1 MVTPPNLL
9 LLLLGVLQKSKN
21 RKMVTSDAK
30 DGKQK
35 RKKRTKEKMATELK
49 EAKEGKKKKNKERV
63 ELEGVVA

>member
-35 RKKRTKEKMATELK
+35 RTKEKMATELK